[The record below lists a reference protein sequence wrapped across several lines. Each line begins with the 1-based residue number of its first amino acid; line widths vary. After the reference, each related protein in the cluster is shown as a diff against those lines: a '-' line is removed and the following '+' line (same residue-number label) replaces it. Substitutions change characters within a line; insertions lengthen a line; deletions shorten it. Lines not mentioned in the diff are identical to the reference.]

1 MDVSFEHFRPTRV
14 FNKNSFLAFDWV
26 IVQIIGACIFYH
38 LMNWPGTLNWSMIC
52 LRNKKQAGNWRLFHS
67 DRPCV
72 RSSKKHWDSTAV
84 NFNLEMCNVFNTL
97 RNKVCIHPSLHFAYT
112 LHFEVYFQNHAVE
125 KIKLPDYSS
134 PGCPGQSGPV
144 WSLHSHQFNE
154 VECVTVSGYSFIE
167 IYEIS
172 LPLHNAL
179 ADFPA
184 VFF

>member
-1 MDVSFEHFRPTRV
+1 MEQERFGEKKDLATCSFQIRNPFWEMMLWNFPLSRFLPGWLLDGVLSWRGATILPASLNPPNRGSFWDV
-14 FNKNSFLAFDWV
+14 
-26 IVQIIGACIFYH
+26 
-38 LMNWPGTLNWSMIC
+38 
-52 LRNKKQAGNWRLFHS
+52 
-67 DRPCV
+67 
-72 RSSKKHWDSTAV
+72 HWG
-84 NFNLEMCNVFNTL
+84 L
-97 RNKVCIHPSLHFAYT
+97 SLI
-112 LHFEVYFQNHAVE
+112 LEVYSQNHAVE
-125 KIKLPDYSS
+125 KIKSPDCSS